1 LSGQFYDVIV
11 VGAGPA
17 GSYIAYELASSG
29 HDVAVFEEKSA
40 SGLNVCCTGIIST
53 ECFHS
58 LGLGT
63 DAILTEVNSA
73 KFFSP
78 SGRCL
83 RLQTEKL
90 QAYVVNRL
98 LLDKALAS
106 KAQSQGAQYFF
117 SSPVIDIIP
126 GKDSI
131 QIETLCSGARE
142 IFSARAVILANGFKP
157 KLPRKL
163 GLGKIKSFLV
173 GAQAEIEAKNVDELE
188 VYFGQEIAPGT
199 FAWLVPTSTN
209 KAYVGLLATSRAKL
223 HLQKFLSNLFCHGRI
238 ANREVEI
245 EQKAVPVGTLARSY
259 GDRVL
264 VIGDA
269 AGQVKPTTGGGIYF
283 GHLGARIAAKVLD
296 EALSSDNL
304 TAGQLSRYQK
314 QWKATMGKELSRGYW
329 ARWAYTKLSDRQI
342 EGIFN
347 MFDSDGRAEALL
359 NSGNF
364 SFDWHSKLILAVM
377 RRSSTYPLLKIG
389 HILFREASS

>member
-1 LSGQFYDVIV
+1 MSDQFYDVII

-29 HDVAVFEEKSA
+29 HNVAVFEKKSA
-40 SGLNVCCTGIIST
+40 PGINACCTGIIST
-53 ECFHS
+53 ECLQS
-58 LGLGT
+58 LDI
-63 DAILTEVNSA
+63 DADVILTKVNSA

-83 RLQTEKL
+83 RFQTDTV

-117 SSPVIDIIP
+117 SSQVVDIIP
-126 GKDSI
+126 GKDNI
-131 QIETLCSGARE
+131 QAETLCFGARQ
-142 IFSARAVILANGFKP
+142 IFRARAVVLANGFRP

-163 GLGKIKSFLV
+163 GLGRIQNFLV
-173 GAQAEIEAKNVDELE
+173 GAQVEIEAKNVDELE
-188 VYFGQEIAPGT
+188 VYFDQEIAPGV

-223 HLQKFLSNLFCHGRI
+223 HLQNLLNNLSGQGRI
-238 ANREVEI
+238 RGKEVEI
-245 EQKAVPVGTLARSY
+245 EQKAVPIGTLARTY
-259 GDRVL
+259 GDRVV

-283 GHLGARIAAKVLD
+283 GHLGARIAAEVLD

-314 QWKATMGKELSRGYW
+314 QWKAKMSKEISRGYW
-329 ARWAYTKLSDRQI
+329 ARWLYAKLSNHQI

-347 MFDSDGRAEALL
+347 VVDSGGIVEALL

-364 SFDWHSKLILAVM
+364 SFDWHSRLFLAVL
-377 RRSSTYPLLKIG
+377 RHSSAYPLLKIR
-389 HILFREASS
+389 HLIFREANL

>member
-1 LSGQFYDVIV
+1 LSGQFYDVII

-17 GSYIAYELASSG
+17 GSYIAYELASLG
-29 HDVAVFEEKSA
+29 HDVAVFEGKSA

-53 ECFHS
+53 ECFQS
-58 LGLGT
+58 LDPGT
-63 DAILTEVNSA
+63 DVILTKVNSV

-83 RLQTEKL
+83 RVQTENV

-106 KAQSQGAQYFF
+106 KAQSQGAKYFF

-131 QIETLCSGARE
+131 QAETLCSGARE
-142 IFSARAVILANGFKP
+142 IFDARAVVLANGFRP

-163 GLGKIKSFLV
+163 GLGKIKNFLV
-173 GAQAEIEAKNVDELE
+173 GAQAEIEAKNVDEFE
-188 VYFGQEIAPGT
+188 VYFSQEIAPGA

-209 KAYVGLLATSRAKL
+209 KAYIGLLATSQARR
-223 HLQKFLSNLFCHGRI
+223 HLQKFLNNLFGQGRI
-238 ANREVEI
+238 TSREVEI
-245 EQKAVPVGTLARSY
+245 EQKAIPVRALARSY

-264 VIGDA
+264 VVGDA

-283 GHLGARIAAKVLD
+283 GHLGAKIAAEVLD
-296 EALSSDNL
+296 EALNNDNL

-314 QWKATMGKELSRGYW
+314 QWKAKMGKELSRGYW
-329 ARWAYTKLSDRQI
+329 ARWAYAKLNDRQI

-347 MFDSDGRAEALL
+347 ALDSSGMAEALL
-359 NSGNF
+359 NSGKF
-364 SFDWHSKLILAVM
+364 SFDWHSRLILAVL
-377 RRSSTYPLLKIG
+377 RRSSAYPLLKIR
-389 HILFREASS
+389 HLLSREAGS